1 MTGFATDRILTRAT
15 EAWRTWWACVAS
27 QCVRERGADGSSDGQ
42 LDQRAHPGAH
52 PRSGVTVRAR
62 LRPGLLPVARPRLG
76 SGSLAP
82 SVRRIRRWRTVRLAG
97 PRYAVLP
104 GLPLLATR
112 RAAPPGS
119 FVRVHSQGSSAAP
132 AWERTADSYPGR
144 AVAAGGPRCCWRPGA
159 RWHRRSLQPRRLSQ
173 SATAGTR
180 EEEIVSSVP
189 GASGAI
195 LSVGALLQAAATVG
209 RLLAAAGDPD
219 ATGHRNDGGSRPADL
234 GGGAARAAGDGG
246 GAAGDA
252 RGTGRGLGGR
262 RSR

>member
-1 MTGFATDRILTRAT
+1 MQERAWPRWSTGTRSPSA
-15 EAWRTWWACVAS
+15 
-27 QCVRERGADGSSDGQ
+27 GPD
-42 LDQRAHPGAH
+42 AHPA
-52 PRSGVTVRAR
+52 RSIPC
-62 LRPGLLPVARPRLG
+62 RPGNFP
-76 SGSLAP
+76 
-82 SVRRIRRWRTVRLAG
+82 
-97 PRYAVLP
+97 
-104 GLPLLATR
+104 
-112 RAAPPGS
+112 
-119 FVRVHSQGSSAAP
+119 
-132 AWERTADSYPGR
+132 
-144 AVAAGGPRCCWRPGA
+144 
-159 RWHRRSLQPRRLSQ
+159 Q

-234 GGGAARAAGDGG
+234 GGGAARAADDGG

-252 RGTGRGLGGR
+252 RGTGLGGR